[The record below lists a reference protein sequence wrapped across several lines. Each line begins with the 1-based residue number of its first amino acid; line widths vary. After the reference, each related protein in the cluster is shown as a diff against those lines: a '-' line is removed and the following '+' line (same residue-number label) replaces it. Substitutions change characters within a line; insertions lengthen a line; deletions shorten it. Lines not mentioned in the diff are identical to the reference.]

1 MRIPLLVMILVW
13 LASPAVWAQ
22 PRQAMVSDLLAQAS
36 KASGAGD
43 FAAAAKAYE
52 EAFALW
58 PHLSRCAWN
67 AAVAHVRAGN
77 VDKGLDWLGRSAEF
91 GTAYDIDTAK
101 ELDPIRSHPGFA
113 AVQARFRRNL
123 EPKVRSTVAFTLPQR
138 DLMPESVA
146 YDPVDEVYYLGSIY
160 RRKVVRIDRAGKA
173 QDFVPEARDG
183 LWGVLGIKLDAAR
196 RELWVN
202 ASNLGAEM
210 AMAIPDSE
218 TVGQCGVFRFDLA
231 NGALI
236 RKYLAG
242 SRTEPVAFNDLTL
255 APNGDVYIS
264 AGPSGVYRIDRQ
276 TDSLAAFLPV
286 PGAWINGIAIAPDGE
301 SLYFANSGFGIE
313 VVELRTKARRLL
325 PLPSGVAFGGVDGLY
340 VYGESL
346 VGIQNGVRPE
356 RVVQGF
362 LSPQHDRITRFR
374 VLESAHPSYEVP
386 TTGVI
391 VGDALIYIATT
402 QLDAVDQA
410 GKLLP
415 WDQLKDIVV
424 LKLDLSSP

>member
-1 MRIPLLVMILVW
+1 MIPLLVVILVC
-13 LASPAVWAQ
+13 LVSPAGRAQ
-22 PRQAMVSDLLAQAS
+22 PRQDMVSELLAHAS

-43 FAAAAKAYE
+43 FAAAARAYE

-67 AAVAHVRAGN
+67 AALAHVRAGN
-77 VDKGLDWLGRSAEF
+77 HEKGLQWLSRVAEF
-91 GTAYDIDTAK
+91 GTAYEIDTAK
-101 ELDPIRSHPGFA
+101 ELDPVRTHPDFA
-113 AVQARFRRNL
+113 AVQERFRRNL
-123 EPKVRSTVAFTLPQR
+123 EPMVRSTVAFTLPQR

-146 YDPVDEVYYLGSIY
+146 YDPVDDVYYLGSIY
-160 RRKVVRIDRAGKA
+160 RRKVVRVDRKGQA

-183 LWGVLGIKLDAAR
+183 LWGVLGIKLDPAR

-210 AMAIPDSE
+210 AMAIPDTE
-218 TVGQCGVFRFDLA
+218 TVGQCGVFRYDLKS
-231 NGALI
+231 GALI
-236 RKYLAG
+236 QKYLAG
-242 SRTEPVAFNDLTL
+242 NRSEPVAFNDLTL

-264 AGPSGVYRIDRQ
+264 AGPDGVYRIDRQ
-276 TDSLAAFLPV
+276 ADVLAPFLPV

-313 VVELRTKARRLL
+313 VVNLRTKARRLL
-325 PLPSGVAFGGVDGLY
+325 SLPAGVVFNGVDGLY
-340 VYGESL
+340 VHGESL

-362 LSPQHDRITRFR
+362 LSPQHDRITRIR
-374 VLESAHPSYEVP
+374 VLESAHPSYDVP

-391 VGDALIYIATT
+391 VGNSLIYIATT
-402 QLDAVDQA
+402 QLGSIDQD

-415 WDQLKDIVV
+415 WDKLKDIVV
-424 LKLDLSSP
+424 LKLDLSPP